1 MSNKIE
7 KVRKQLELNFVA
19 YRETIKN
26 AKDLVVEKINNCY
39 GDKYNVCSLSSRN
52 LIIKVAYASDC
63 FGIDITHGDGR
74 IYGRD
79 EFEFSIS
86 VGSVGAFNIF
96 DKDNP
101 RYKYYKM
108 VTDIIYNEQLMKD
121 IYDILKKM
129 SVDIEPLQEESNKLF
144 NECKKLENEEY
155 VNNTNKENNIQRE
168 EDKKNFEKNN
178 WVVCYRKNNGPWK
191 YRGIPVCIQS
201 FHTNEIDA
209 NNDKYMHNRRS
220 SIKVYYS
227 CNVNKL
233 KINEL

>member
-1 MSNKIE
+1 MTLETPKYKIIEQEPGINGIYKQIELAGRTCYKSEDKITEDSAKSFVMRMIESKHTAMLEHGTVYLKIE
-7 KVRKQLELNFVA
+7 H
-19 YRETIKN
+19 
-26 AKDLVVEKINNCY
+26 
-39 GDKYNVCSLSSRN
+39 KY
-52 LIIKVAYASDC
+52 
-63 FGIDITHGDGR
+63 
-74 IYGRD
+74 
-79 EFEFSIS
+79 
-86 VGSVGAFNIF
+86 
-96 DKDNP
+96 DNG
-101 RYKYYKM
+101 
-108 VTDIIYNEQLMKD
+108 VDMKD

-129 SVDIEPLQEESNKLF
+129 SVDIEPLQEESHKLF
-144 NECKKLENEEY
+144 SECKKLENEEY

-209 NNDKYMHNRRS
+209 NNDKHMHNRRS

>member
-7 KVRKQLELNFVA
+7 KVRKQLELNFAA

-96 DKDNP
+96 DKGNP

-108 VTDIIYNEQLMKD
+108 VADIIYNEQLMKD

-155 VNNTNKENNIQRE
+155 INNTNKENSIQGYKSRTARS
-168 EDKKNFEKNN
+168 K
-178 WVVCYRKNNGPWK
+178 
-191 YRGIPVCIQS
+191 RGIQKAECAIWYHRS
-201 FHTNEIDA
+201 FTCT
-209 NNDKYMHNRRS
+209 YSGNRRFCS
-220 SIKVYYS
+220 
-227 CNVNKL
+227 
-233 KINEL
+233 